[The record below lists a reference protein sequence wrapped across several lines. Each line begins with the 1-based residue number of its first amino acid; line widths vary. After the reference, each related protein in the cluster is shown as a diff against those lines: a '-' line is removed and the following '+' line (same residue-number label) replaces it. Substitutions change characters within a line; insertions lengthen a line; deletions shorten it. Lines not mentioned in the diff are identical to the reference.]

1 MKITTYLFL
10 SLFSLFLSQNII
22 TSWNYDK
29 VAMYDLQKINTFL
42 SKVFTTPLDIP
53 YEFSIDS
60 LKVDKIKLIKIETN
74 LYDSL
79 INYNTGLL
87 LLAPNKITLSF
98 NFSYS
103 DTGKGSSGEST
114 LTLNVLTFKLK
125 VTNEKTSEKKV
136 NFEIKMTSPI
146 ENYSI
151 PGFKDKD
158 LLKELINLIFNGF
171 NDKSVLSQFIPEK
184 METELYNYYSEF
196 YKKNK
201 DFNLQ
206 TQKFFGNVVVPIKNN
221 EFIYFCEDVLG
232 DYKNAFCFYSGSV
245 SNNENKN
252 DKEDKILLP
261 LKNERFSHNEE
272 DLYVIYVNN
281 ELVKNSMDYIVKNYF
296 EKNAKIYNN
305 KTNVKELSYDFTVGS
320 LQKVFKGLENLKKE
334 DAYDCEIYVESGN
347 LNEVVYRVKV
357 NIRDQSNNNFEMRV
371 TSGLTLD
378 ISILKSIRF
387 NMCIKETNTM
397 KVEILSSTIQP
408 QVEISDLNG
417 LKKSIEESFDFK
429 QNPICLNDKGI
440 SLKNYFTELT
450 KAYIQ
455 DDGLYFEGPQLYQ

>member
-1 MKITTYLFL
+1 
-10 SLFSLFLSQNII
+10 
-22 TSWNYDK
+22 
-29 VAMYDLQKINTFL
+29 
-42 SKVFTTPLDIP
+42 
-53 YEFSIDS
+53 
-60 LKVDKIKLIKIETN
+60 
-74 LYDSL
+74 
-79 INYNTGLL
+79 
-87 LLAPNKITLSF
+87 
-98 NFSYS
+98 
-103 DTGKGSSGEST
+103 
-114 LTLNVLTFKLK
+114 
-125 VTNEKTSEKKV
+125 
-136 NFEIKMTSPI
+136 MTSPI

-206 TQKFFGNVVVPIKNN
+206 TQNFFGNVVVPIKNN

-334 DAYDCEIYVESGN
+334 DAFDCEIHVESGN

-378 ISILKSIRF
+378 VSILKSIRF

-417 LKKSIEESFDFK
+417 LKKAIEESFDFK

-455 DDGLYFEGPQLYQ
+455 DNGLYFEGPQLYQ